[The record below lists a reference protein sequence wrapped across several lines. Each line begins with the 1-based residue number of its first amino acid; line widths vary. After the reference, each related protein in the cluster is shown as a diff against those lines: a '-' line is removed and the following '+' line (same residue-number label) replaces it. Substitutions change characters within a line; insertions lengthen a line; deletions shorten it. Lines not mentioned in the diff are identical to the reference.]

1 MALRYYSSTAERTSL
16 TALVTNVQT
25 TMAVSAITGF
35 PSSKPYTI
43 IIDQD
48 TVNEEV
54 VEVTGN
60 TGLTLTITRGVDG
73 TSAVEHSNGA
83 TVNHGI
89 TARDLREPNT
99 HIDTPVLHVTVVT
112 SGTRPGSPVAGQI
125 IYESDTTLYF
135 GWNGTDWAAIGGS
148 SSGGGAGLQDVF
160 LLMGA

>member
-1 MALRYYSSTAERTSL
+1 MALRYYSSTAERTTL
-16 TALVTNVQT
+16 TASMTNSQT
-25 TMAVSAITGF
+25 TMVVTATTGF
-35 PSSKPYTI
+35 PASKPFTL

-54 VEVTGN
+54 VECTGN
-60 TGLTLTITRGVDG
+60 TGLTLTITRGVDS
-73 TSAVEHSNGA
+73 TSAVSHSNGA

-125 IYESDTTLYF
+125 IFESDTTLYY
-135 GWNGTDWAAIGGS
+135 GWDGAAWSAIGGAS
-148 SSGGGAGLQDVF
+148 GGAGLQDIF
-160 LLMGA
+160 MMMGA

>member
-16 TALVTNVQT
+16 TALVTNAQT

-35 PSSKPYTI
+35 PATKPYTI